1 MKSTRIFYMMKKEF
15 IQMLRDRRVIFLILI
30 PPLIQLIMFG
40 YIATTD
46 VRHISLAI
54 LDEDHSVLSRRLI
67 EEFRGSK
74 NFDIKFT
81 VTSKGAVRDLLDG
94 GRVVVAIDIGC
105 GFEKKVLRGEGAP
118 VQVILDGADSNF
130 ATIAG
135 GYASSIISSFSSD
148 RLKERFMKRGIREMI
163 APLENKPRIWFN
175 EELKSVNYM
184 VPGIV
189 GMLMAIST
197 MMLSALG
204 IVKEKEH
211 GTLEQL
217 MVTPLRPGELLIGK
231 MAPYVVTSLVQMLL
245 IVTFGVFWF
254 RVPFRGDF
262 FLLLSLVPLF
272 LLPSLGLGLFISL
285 ISGSQYQ
292 AFMTGFLVLQPTI
305 MLSGF
310 IFPIKNMPPAI
321 QVITYFLPVRYFL
334 EIIRGIFLKGVGIEY
349 LWPQIW
355 PLLILGV
362 VIFTASVVRFRKKL
376 T

>member
-1 MKSTRIFYMMKKEF
+1 MMRKEF
-15 IQMLRDRRVIFLILI
+15 IQMMRDKRVIFLIFI

-40 YIATTD
+40 YVATTD
-46 VRHISLAI
+46 VRHISLAV
-54 LDEDHSVLSRRLI
+54 LDEDHSVMSRALI
-67 EEFRGSK
+67 EDFRGSP
-74 NFDIKFT
+74 NFDIKVT
-81 VTSKGAVRDLLDG
+81 VTSKREIRDLLDG
-94 GRVVVAIDIGC
+94 GRVVAAIDIGR
-105 GFEKKVLRGEGAP
+105 GFERKILRNESAP
-118 VQVILDGADSNF
+118 LQVILDGADSNF

-135 GYASSIISSFSSD
+135 GYASVIVSKFSND
-148 RLKERFMKRGIREMI
+148 RLKERLARQGINAEI
-163 APLENKPRIWFN
+163 SPLEMKPRIWFN

-189 GMLMAIST
+189 GMLMAIGT

-217 MVTPLRPGELLIGK
+217 IVTPLTPAELLIGK
-231 MAPYVVTSLVQMLL
+231 MAPYVVTSLIQVLL
-245 IVTFGVFWF
+245 IVGFGVFWF

-285 ISGSQYQ
+285 ISSSQYQ
-292 AFMTGFLVLQPTI
+292 AFLTGFLVLQPTI

-310 IFPIKNMPPAI
+310 IFPIRNMPPVI
-321 QVITYFLPVRYFL
+321 QFATYFLPIRYFL

-349 LWPQIW
+349 LWPQVW
-355 PLLILGV
+355 PLMILGIL
-362 VIFTASVVRFRKKL
+362 IFGLAVSRFKKKIS
-376 T
+376 